1 MRFHFDF
8 IRIRRETSEELGD
21 MVTNE
26 WLISNRMHVV
36 DNFINSKKEI
46 GWVLLCKGGMR
57 AAFYY
62 FFFT

>member
-46 GWVLLCKGGMR
+46 G
-57 AAFYY
+57 
-62 FFFT
+62 